1 MSPPYSTAAPRSR
14 VLAVVLVAALAL
26 LAGCHT
32 HPLKASTRKPVTPE
46 SLYKAA
52 HQAMVVGDY
61 TFSIKQYEALTSRFP
76 FTSQARQARLDLIY
90 VYYRKGEKESATDA
104 ADQFLRENPTHPRID
119 YAWYMKGMIDFERTP
134 YAVERWFGVDMARR
148 PPASALKAITAFTTV
163 VTQFPKSDYAH
174 DSLRRLIYLRNRLAE
189 YEVNVARYYVKRG
202 AYLAAAQRAQ
212 GVVDDYDGAPAE
224 RAAVSILLD
233 CYKRLGFNDL
243 AANVERVYEANY
255 ANGARGAALTSKH
268 HWWVFWRDTG
278 A

>member
-1 MSPPYSTAAPRSR
+1 LSPPYSTAAPRSR

-90 VYYRKGEKESATDA
+90 AYYRRGEKESATDA
-104 ADQFLRENPTHPRID
+104 AEQFLRENPTHPRAD
-119 YAWYMKGMIDFERTP
+119 YVRYMRGMIDFERTP
-134 YAVERWFGVDMARR
+134 SVIEDFFGVDMAKR
-148 PPASALKAITAFTTV
+148 PPTTALKAIAAFNTV
-163 VTQFPKSDYAH
+163 VTQYPKSEYAH
-174 DSLRRLIYLRNRLAE
+174 DALRRMIYLRNRLAE
-189 YEVNVARYYVKRG
+189 YEVNVARYYIKRG

-212 GVVDDYDGAPAE
+212 GVITQFDGAPAE
-224 RAAVSILLD
+224 KSALAVLRIA
-233 CYKRLGFNDL
+233 YQHLGFKDL
-243 AANVERVYEANY
+243 AANVDRVYQVNY
-255 ANGARGAALTSKH
+255 AAADQAAATVALDR
-268 HWWVFWRDTG
+268 HWWKLWN
-278 A
+278 